1 MRSPGSKPHHIDKP
15 GLIMAAILGL
25 LALVLWREAYTMS
38 GAVSYGVGPTAALKV
53 VAGGLL
59 VLAIATAVAAIRKP
73 GGETEPMDAKP
84 VWLILAACAVMIAF
98 IKFGVGFIPATTVLF
113 AATATAFG
121 RRNIPADLAIGF
133 ALSVLIYLLF
143 SKLLTLTLP
152 QGPLERLLG

>member
-1 MRSPGSKPHHIDKP
+1 MT
-15 GLIMAAILGL
+15 AL
-25 LALVLWREAYTMS
+25 LVFLAGMLWREAYTMS

-53 VAGGLL
+53 VAVGLL
-59 VLAIATAVAAIRKP
+59 VLAVATGIAALRNPAEAP
-73 GGETEPMDAKP
+73 EAMDAGP
-84 VWLILAACAVMIAF
+84 VWLILAACAVMISF

-121 RRNIPADLAIGF
+121 RRKVAVDLAIGF
-133 ALSVLIYLLF
+133 ALAVLIYLLF

>member
-1 MRSPGSKPHHIDKP
+1 MRKPGIKPHHVDKP
-15 GLIMAAILGL
+15 GLIMAGILL
-25 LALVLWREAYTMS
+25 FLAFMLWREASMMS

-59 VLAIATAVAAIRKP
+59 ILAISTGFAALRNP
-73 GGETEPMDAKP
+73 GSEAEPMDAKP
-84 VWLILAACAVMIAF
+84 VWLILGASAVMISF

-121 RRNIPADLAIGF
+121 RRNILADLAIGLV
-133 ALSVLIYLLF
+133 LSVLIYLLF